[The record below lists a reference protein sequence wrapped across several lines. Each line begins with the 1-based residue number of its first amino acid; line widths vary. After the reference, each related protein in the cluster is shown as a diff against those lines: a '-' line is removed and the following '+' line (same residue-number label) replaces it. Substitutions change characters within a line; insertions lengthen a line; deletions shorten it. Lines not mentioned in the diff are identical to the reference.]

1 MRDLLSP
8 LQAAR
13 DFNHLLIG
21 YIRPPLIGISDR
33 EVPSSADI
41 GTVNSLH
48 TMSQHLHGVPMAG
61 RHYHEDLSC
70 LSPTKGLNPY
80 GKREAQFKSII
91 EQDHGLI

>member
-33 EVPSSADI
+33 EAPSSADI

-48 TMSQHLHGVPMAG
+48 SMSHHLHRVPIAG
-61 RHYHEDLSC
+61 RHYHEDLTC
-70 LSPTKGLNPY
+70 LGPTKGLNPY